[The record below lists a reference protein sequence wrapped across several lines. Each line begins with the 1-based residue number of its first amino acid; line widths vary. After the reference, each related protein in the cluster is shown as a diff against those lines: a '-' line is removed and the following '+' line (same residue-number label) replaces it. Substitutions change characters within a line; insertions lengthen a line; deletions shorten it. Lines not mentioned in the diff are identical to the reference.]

1 MRSYY
6 LAPLLLLIA
15 LIPIPAFACTCAPPP
30 PPDPNHS
37 STLSTPPSIE
47 TGTTFEG
54 TVTGAH
60 LKWDLVDANV
70 GDLISADLDKDPP
83 YMLVSFDVS
92 RSYSGQQ
99 GKKVELRTGLG
110 GGDCGVPFEVGKQ
123 YLVYAWKDESGK
135 LSTGICS
142 GTGFLEDRKA
152 DLAALRGEP
161 AVSPDADK
169 LALPSTRLCGHVVKS
184 SQANSPENSLLLI
197 SAGDKSPVPT
207 DEAEI
212 AADGSFCAKDVAPG
226 EYYLLYVGGTE
237 EIPDSFG
244 FFPGVTKLSDA
255 KTISVGRGQQ
265 IENLLLK
272 VPFQPSYSVSGGV
285 TAFDKAY
292 TELQPKVALFNAEY
306 IQVGLIYSQGLSSD
320 GTFEF
325 PHVLP
330 GKYLA
335 IVTVDGD
342 DASKWLTTK
351 VAVDVDNNV
360 SGLSLT
366 LVKK

>member
-1 MRSYY
+1 MRSYH

-15 LIPIPAFACTCAPPP
+15 LNPIPAFACKCAPPP

-37 STLSTPPSIE
+37 STLSTPPPIE

-99 GKKVELRTGLG
+99 GKKVELKTGLG

-123 YLVYAWKDESGK
+123 YLVYADKDESGQ
-135 LSTGICS
+135 LVTNICS
-142 GTGFLEDRKA
+142 GTDLVEDRKA
-152 DLAALRGEP
+152 DVASLRGDP
-161 AVSPDADK
+161 AISPDPQHRVTA
-169 LALPSTRLCGHVVKS
+169 PTRLCGHILKS
-184 SQANSPENSLLLI
+184 GQADSSENRLLLI
-197 SAGDKSPVPT
+197 GVGNKSIVPS
-207 DEAEI
+207 DEAEVEEN
-212 AADGSFCAKDVAPG
+212 GSFCASNVAPG
-226 EYYLLYVGGTE
+226 EYYLLYVSGSRDATT
-237 EIPDSFG
+237 SFG
-244 FFPGVTKLSDA
+244 FFPGVTRLADA
-255 KTISVGRGQQ
+255 RTISIERGQQ

-272 VPFQPSYSVSGGV
+272 VPFQPFYSVSGRV
-285 TAFDKAY
+285 AAFDKAY
-292 TELQPKVALFNAEY
+292 AELQPKVALFNAEY
-306 IQVGLIYSQGLSSD
+306 IQVGLIYSQDLSLD
-320 GTFEF
+320 GIFEF
-325 PHVLP
+325 PHILP

-342 DASKWLTTK
+342 DASKWFTTK